1 LEGCGGKMTATE
13 NEASAVDARPN
24 DQTEVAR
31 FSLNFRVQHIILF
44 TSLIVLGIT
53 GLSLMFHDNWF
64 AALIIR
70 LEGGVETRGTIHR
83 LAATVLICVSIYH
96 VFYVLLTESA
106 HKEFMKLKPKGKDF
120 RDFYQMIKFDLGKSD
135 EAPEFEKFDYK
146 QKFQYGGVVV
156 GLAIMI
162 FTGFILWF
170 ETLSMA
176 IMPKWVI
183 DVTFVVHGYEGLWAF
198 MVLFVWHMYNVH
210 FNPTVFPMDKSWIT
224 GKISMTDLKEKHP
237 LEYQEIVEKRQRDNE

>member
-1 LEGCGGKMTATE
+1 MTAKE
-13 NEASAVDARPN
+13 NETSIVDKGVNEQA
-24 DQTEVAR
+24 EVTR
-31 FSLNFRVQHIILF
+31 FSLNFRIQHVILF
-44 TSLIVLGIT
+44 ASLIVLSVT

-83 LAATVLICVSIYH
+83 LAAIVLIGVSIYH

-106 HKEFMKLKPKGKDF
+106 HSEFMKLKPKGKDF
-120 RDFYQMIKFDLGKSD
+120 RDFFQTVRFDLGKAD
-135 EAPEFEKFDYK
+135 NLPEFEKFDYK

-162 FTGFILWF
+162 CTGFILWF

-176 IMPKWVI
+176 VMPKWVI

-198 MVLFVWHMYNVH
+198 MVLFLWHMYNVH
-210 FNPTVFPMDKSWIT
+210 LNPTVFPMDKTWIT
-224 GKISMTDLKEKHP
+224 GKMSLKDLKEKHY
-237 LEYQEIVEKRQRDNE
+237 LEYKNVVGEPGQEND